1 MATQILILLLI
12 VAMFAAMILEVAH
25 PATVAIITLLIF
37 FLLGYISPNEILDAI
52 SNEGVITLA
61 LLFVITSVVERTGMI
76 DRFLMRILDRSKSS
90 KSALLR
96 LLSSLLGVSAFFNN
110 TPIVVMMVS
119 SIQSWCKKHNVYAS
133 KFLLPISY
141 ATIFG
146 GMFTLIGT
154 STNLIVHGWLL
165 DKGLEGFSFFQLL
178 PYTVLGA
185 IFGIIYL
192 LTIGYKLLPENDTAI
207 DTRYDEDR
215 RFLYEA
221 VVHEGCPLIGKTVTS
236 KEFQRLEGLYLIK
249 IVRNGR
255 TISPIRLEDVI
266 KENDLLVFTGTLSS
280 LSRLEATDN
289 LSIKTGEDIT
299 VNTLQ
304 TGDTRLV
311 EGVIS
316 HYSALVNYKI
326 KNSNFRSKY
335 DASIVAVH
343 RMNERIEDNIGEIR
357 LKPGDVLLIL
367 AGKDFEKNAHR
378 NDDFY
383 VLSDL
388 PKERTMNDR
397 ESLIA
402 VISFILM
409 IVVVALGFLSM
420 FEASLLVVGLYIL
433 LDFFDSNQVK
443 QTIPFQVLLLIIAS
457 LGIGKIVETSGTS
470 ELIANSLIQLISEHF
485 GTFGLLISVY
495 LITNILTEIIT
506 NTAAAVIVLPIAIEV
521 ASYIQ
526 LDPTVIA
533 VVVAVAASA
542 SFSTPIGYQTNLIV
556 YGPGGYTFKDYFKV
570 GLPLNLLF
578 MFTTIFSVYLFA

>member
-1 MATQILILLLI
+1 MLTQILIIVLI
-12 VAMFAAMILEVAH
+12 IAMFAAMIMEIAH
-25 PATVAIITLLIF
+25 PATVALMTLLVF
-37 FLLGYISPNEILDAI
+37 FILGYISPNEILGAV

-61 LLFVITSVVERTGMI
+61 LLFIITSVVERTGII
-76 DRFLMRILDRSKSS
+76 DRLLIRVLDRSKTSRG
-90 KSALLR
+90 ALFK
-96 LLSSLLGVSAFFNN
+96 LLTSLIGVSAFFNN

-119 SIQSWCKKHNVYAS
+119 SIQNWCRKHNLHAS

-146 GMFTLIGT
+146 GMFTIIGT

-165 DKGLEGFSFFQLL
+165 DRGLEGFSFFQLV
-178 PYTVLGA
+178 PYTFLGA
-185 IFGIIYL
+185 IFGVLYL

-236 KEFQRLEGLYLIK
+236 PEFKKLEGLYLIK
-249 IVRNGR
+249 IVRNKR
-255 TISPIRLEDVI
+255 TISPIRLEDQI
-266 KENDLLVFTGTLSS
+266 REDDLLVFTGTLNS
-280 LSRLEATDN
+280 LAHLEAMEKI
-289 LSIKTGEDIT
+289 SIRTGEDVT

-304 TGDTRLV
+304 TGETRLV

-316 HYSALVNYKI
+316 HYSALINYKI

-378 NDDFY
+378 TDDFY
-383 VLSDL
+383 LLSDL
-388 PKERTMNDR
+388 PREKSMNSR
-397 ESLIA
+397 Q
-402 VISFILM
+402 SFISISIFIAM

-420 FEASLLVVGLYIL
+420 FEASLLVIGLFIIL
-433 LDFFDSNQVK
+433 DLFDTNQVK

-470 ELIANSLIQLISEHF
+470 ELIANTLIQLISEHF
-485 GTFGLLISVY
+485 GTFGLLVSVY

-521 ASYIQ
+521 ATFID
-526 LDPTVIA
+526 LDPTIIA

-570 GLPLNLLF
+570 GLPLNLAF
-578 MFTTIFSVYLFA
+578 MLTTIFSVYMFA

>member
-1 MATQILILLLI
+1 MFAQIIIIVLII
-12 VAMFAAMILEVAH
+12 AMFSAMIIEIAH
-25 PATVAIITLLIF
+25 PATVALITLLIF
-37 FLLGYISPNEILDAI
+37 FILGYISPEEILSTV
-52 SNEGVITLA
+52 SNEGVVTLA
-61 LLFVITSVVERTGMI
+61 LLFIITSVVERTGMI
-76 DRFLMRILDRSKSS
+76 DRLLIRILDRSRTS
-90 KSALLR
+90 KGAMFKLLT
-96 LLSSLLGVSAFFNN
+96 SLIGVSAFFNN

-119 SIQSWCKKHNVYAS
+119 SIQNWCKKHGLHAS

-146 GMFTLIGT
+146 GMFTIIGT

-178 PYTVLGA
+178 PYTFLGA
-185 IFGIIYL
+185 IFGVIYL
-192 LTIGYKLLPENDTAI
+192 LTIGHKLLPENDTAI
-207 DTRYDEDR
+207 DSRYDEDR

-221 VVHEGCPLIGKTVTS
+221 VVHEGCQLIGKTVTS
-236 KEFQRLEGLYLIK
+236 PEFKKLEGLYLIK
-249 IVRNGR
+249 IVRNER
-255 TISPIRLEDVI
+255 TISPIRLEDQI
-266 KENDLLVFTGTLSS
+266 REDDLLVFTGTLNS
-280 LSRLEATDN
+280 LAHLEAMEN
-289 LSIKTGEDIT
+289 LSIRTGEDVT

-304 TGDTRLV
+304 TGETRLV

-316 HYSALVNYKI
+316 HYSALINYKI
-326 KNSNFRSKY
+326 KNSNFRNKY

-378 NDDFY
+378 TDDFY
-383 VLSDL
+383 LLSDL
-388 PKERTMNDR
+388 PR
-397 ESLIA
+397 EKSMSSRQSLIS
-402 VISFILM
+402 ITSFIAM
-409 IVVVALGFLSM
+409 IVVVALGWLSM
-420 FEASLLVVGLYIL
+420 FEASLLVIGLFIL
-433 LDFFDSNQVK
+433 LDLFDTNQVK

-470 ELIANSLIQLISEHF
+470 ELIANTLIQLIAENF
-485 GTFGLLISVY
+485 GTFGLLVSVY

-521 ASYIQ
+521 ASFIN
-526 LDPTVIA
+526 LDPTTIA

-556 YGPGGYTFKDYFKV
+556 YGPGGYTFTDYFKV
-570 GLPLNLLF
+570 GLPLNFTF
-578 MFTTIFSVYLFA
+578 MLTTIFSVYLFA

>member
-1 MATQILILLLI
+1 MFAQIIIIVLII
-12 VAMFAAMILEVAH
+12 AMFSAMIIEIAH
-25 PATVAIITLLIF
+25 PATVALITLLIF
-37 FLLGYISPNEILDAI
+37 FILGYISPEEILSTV
-52 SNEGVITLA
+52 SNEGVVTLA
-61 LLFVITSVVERTGMI
+61 LIFIITSVVERTGMI
-76 DRFLMRILDRSKSS
+76 DRLLIRILDRSRTS
-90 KSALLR
+90 KGAMFKLLT
-96 LLSSLLGVSAFFNN
+96 SLIGVSAFFNN

-119 SIQSWCKKHNVYAS
+119 SIQNWCKKHGLHAS

-146 GMFTLIGT
+146 GMFTIIGT

-178 PYTVLGA
+178 PYTFLGA
-185 IFGIIYL
+185 IFGVIYL
-192 LTIGYKLLPENDTAI
+192 LTIGHKLLPENDTAI
-207 DTRYDEDR
+207 DSRYDEDR

-221 VVHEGCPLIGKTVTS
+221 VVHEGCQLIGKTVTS
-236 KEFQRLEGLYLIK
+236 PEFKKLEGLYLIK
-249 IVRNGR
+249 IVRNER
-255 TISPIRLEDVI
+255 TISPIRLEDQI
-266 KENDLLVFTGTLSS
+266 REDDLLVFTGTLNS
-280 LSRLEATDN
+280 LAHLEAMEN
-289 LSIKTGEDIT
+289 LSIRTGEDVT

-304 TGDTRLV
+304 TGETRLV

-316 HYSALVNYKI
+316 HYSALINYKI
-326 KNSNFRSKY
+326 KNSNFRNKY

-378 NDDFY
+378 TDDFY
-383 VLSDL
+383 LLSDL
-388 PKERTMNDR
+388 PR
-397 ESLIA
+397 EKSMSSRQSLIS
-402 VISFILM
+402 ITSFIAM
-409 IVVVALGFLSM
+409 IVVVALGWLSM
-420 FEASLLVVGLYIL
+420 FEASLLVIGLFIL
-433 LDFFDSNQVK
+433 LDLFDTNQVK

-470 ELIANSLIQLISEHF
+470 ELIANTLIQLIAENF
-485 GTFGLLISVY
+485 GTFGLLVSVY

-521 ASYIQ
+521 ASFIN
-526 LDPTVIA
+526 LDPTTIA

-556 YGPGGYTFKDYFKV
+556 YGPGGYTFTDYFKV
-570 GLPLNLLF
+570 GLPLNFTF
-578 MFTTIFSVYLFA
+578 MLTTIFSVYLFA